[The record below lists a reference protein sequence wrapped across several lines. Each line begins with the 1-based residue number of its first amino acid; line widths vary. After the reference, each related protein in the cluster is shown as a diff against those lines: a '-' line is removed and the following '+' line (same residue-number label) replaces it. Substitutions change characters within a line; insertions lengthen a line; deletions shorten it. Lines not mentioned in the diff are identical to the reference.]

1 MLAETCNKLGNHY
14 TNESKHQHA
23 LKQFSEEAK
32 IYEALKKKLD
42 FARANRMIGEV
53 YLLMGRY
60 KDALEHNEI
69 YLKISREEKDPVE
82 TQRAYASLGR
92 CFLLQAEDD
101 TVSGSSNLA
110 SDYKAAE
117 RAFLKSLIICKQ

>member
-1 MLAETCNKLGNHY
+1 
-14 TNESKHQHA
+14 
-23 LKQFSEEAK
+23 
-32 IYEALKKKLD
+32 
-42 FARANRMIGEV
+42 MIGEV

-69 YLKISREEKDPVE
+69 YLKISKEEKDPVE
-82 TQRAYASLGR
+82 MQRAYASLGR